1 MNRNELYESKI
12 SDARWWIYDIPGNI
26 GWIIYFVCIVRLV
39 RQGFNLLT
47 VAALVPELL
56 MLIGI
61 IELISERIAKL
72 DRILPR
78 KRLLRGFGSL
88 TLGGILGAVISMIGV
103 ITVYCNYWMLLGSV
117 LCAVFAGLLY
127 KGYRKAEG

>member
-1 MNRNELYESKI
+1 
-12 SDARWWIYDIPGNI
+12 
-26 GWIIYFVCIVRLV
+26 
-39 RQGFNLLT
+39 
-47 VAALVPELL
+47 

-72 DRILPR
+72 DRLLPR

-103 ITVYCNYWMLLGSV
+103 ITVSCDYWMLLGSV

-127 KGYRKAEG
+127 KGYRKVEG